1 MKLKNFP
8 KLNLTMGQSKVG
20 TGHLDEQLFMENDF
34 GSQLQEN
41 LDPDLLQILENDF
54 NLDET

>member
-1 MKLKNFP
+1 
-8 KLNLTMGQSKVG
+8 MGQSKVD